1 MHLSCKHIT
10 PFFLFLH
17 VTTQFISE
25 SVCADTEACRNR
37 RFSVTLPTSGRVAQS
52 LIWNVTHGIFA
63 QLVLVQSCQLKYI
76 EGRFA
81 VELITLM
88 KRQSNP
94 HSISSGT
101 MIECIRWRY
110 YYFTSPGSEAV
121 IFQAQSSF
129 STQWGGNIPT
139 TQRPSVWILFKKLHY
154 FPF

>member
-1 MHLSCKHIT
+1 MLQKSQEPMHLSCKHIT

-17 VTTQFISE
+17 FTTQFISE
-25 SVCADTEACRNR
+25 SVCADAEACSNR

-52 LIWNVTHGIFA
+52 LICNVTHGIFA
-63 QLVLVQSCQLKYI
+63 QLVLVQSCQLKC
-76 EGRFA
+76 RHKLT
-81 VELITLM
+81 VEFITLM

-129 STQWGGNIPT
+129 STQ
-139 TQRPSVWILFKKLHY
+139 
-154 FPF
+154 